1 MKLTPVRR
9 KGIIAGY
16 TAFINT
22 TEAAAS
28 GLIGENGEAVDFIKE
43 VDGKNN
49 TILLKGVNDNRAN
62 DVISSISMYK
72 MLPDLQSGKEVRT
85 ARNDHYTMVGNI
97 LYRQKHQSYLRGEQT
112 TPYAELI
119 NGVFFRIKNKK
130 R

>member
-22 TEAAAS
+22 TEAATS
-28 GLIGENGEAVDFIKE
+28 GLIDENGEAVEFIKE
-43 VDGKNN
+43 VDGENFS
-49 TILLKGVNDNRAN
+49 ILLKGVKDGRAK

-72 MLPDLQSGKEVRT
+72 MLPDLQDGKEIKT

-97 LYRQKHQSYLRGEQT
+97 LYRQKHQSYLRGEQK

-119 NGVFFRIKNKK
+119 NGIFFRVRNKK
-130 R
+130 E